1 VTEFEGLQDEELTSA
16 EFYSAIKGGDVVEVE
31 GVKQADKSIL
41 ALEVELEKNGT
52 TKKVKLEGTIDS
64 FESPEQFTVNGHS
77 VITDFKTRFEDGSP
91 DDLAEGVHIEI
102 KGIQGNSLVILAK
115 RIEFE
120 TENERDVELEGEV
133 EDFISVTAFSVGGQM
148 VTTDDETEFEHGS
161 AQNLASGVVVEIE
174 GILMDTGVVL
184 ASKVEFE
191 EIGEVSLAGPI
202 ENFVSVTEFMVST
215 QAITTNGNTEYEDG
229 SPSMLSNGVFVEIE
243 GVLNDVNVLLA
254 SEIEFEEPEE
264 MKVEGK
270 IENFNS
276 TTDFVVDGQ
285 TITTDEFTEFKD
297 GTAEDLAEST
307 LVEVEG
313 FLNSEQVLIA
323 NKVEFEELEAD
334 DENDDDDD
342 EDENDGSERVG

>member
-1 VTEFEGLQDEELTSA
+1 
-16 EFYSAIKGGDVVEVE
+16 
-31 GVKQADKSIL
+31 
-41 ALEVELEKNGT
+41 
-52 TKKVKLEGTIDS
+52 
-64 FESPEQFTVNGHS
+64 
-77 VITDFKTRFEDGSP
+77 
-91 DDLAEGVHIEI
+91 
-102 KGIQGNSLVILAK
+102 
-115 RIEFE
+115 
-120 TENERDVELEGEV
+120 
-133 EDFISVTAFSVGGQM
+133 
-148 VTTDDETEFEHGS
+148 
-161 AQNLASGVVVEIE
+161 
-174 GILMDTGVVL
+174 MDTGVVL